1 MGGADYPSPSLP
13 PGPSCV
19 YRAEKTR
26 KMADLVIPLHELDT
40 LGKDYSFVLSASWLD
55 KMLEGTGIHGDTS
68 ERPGEVQV
76 HAQRNGREILVHGRA
91 KARLIAECG
100 RCLKGLP
107 LDIEADVGTLYA
119 PADTAHAP
127 RASQCDDDDLSIED
141 ADREVY
147 TGDKVEIDDLVRD
160 SLLLELPMQPRC
172 EQGWACP
179 NIDLP
184 EHLRAAEGVS
194 TKGFGEG
201 HVDPRL
207 LPLKKLAKGE
217 PDKE

>member
-1 MGGADYPSPSLP
+1 
-13 PGPSCV
+13 
-19 YRAEKTR
+19 
-26 KMADLVIPLHELDT
+26 MADLVIPLHDLDNV
-40 LGKDYSFVLSASWLD
+40 GKDYSFALVPSWLD
-55 KMLEGTGIHGDTS
+55 RMLEGTGVTGDAS
-68 ERPGEVQV
+68 AAPGEVQV

-107 LDIEADVGTLYA
+107 LDVAAEVGALYA
-119 PADTAHAP
+119 PADAP
-127 RASQCDDDDLSIED
+127 RRPVAKTLEDDDIEIEGDEPDLET
-141 ADREVY
+141 Y
-147 TGDKVEIDDLVRD
+147 TGDKVEIDNLVRD

-172 EQGWACP
+172 DLGWACP

-207 LPLKKLAKGE
+207 LPLIKLAKGE

>member
-1 MGGADYPSPSLP
+1 
-13 PGPSCV
+13 
-19 YRAEKTR
+19 
-26 KMADLVIPLHELDT
+26 MADLVIPLYDLDT
-40 LGKDYSFVLSASWLD
+40 AGKDYTFALGAAWLD
-55 KMLEGTGIHGDTS
+55 RVLEGTGVRGDT
-68 ERPGEVQV
+68 EGEPGLVKV

-91 KARLIAECG
+91 HARLITECG

-107 LDIEADVGTLYA
+107 LDIRTDVGALYA
-119 PADTAHAP
+119 PADARHPP
-127 RASQCDDDDLSIED
+127 RPVPVAEDDDIELD
-141 ADREVY
+141 ATDREVY

-172 EQGWACP
+172 ELGWACP

-194 TKGFGEG
+194 TKGFDEG
-201 HVDPRL
+201 NVDPRL
-207 LPLKKLAKGE
+207 LPLMKLAKGE

>member
-1 MGGADYPSPSLP
+1 
-13 PGPSCV
+13 
-19 YRAEKTR
+19 
-26 KMADLVIPLHELDT
+26 MADLVIPLYDLDNV
-40 LGKDYSFVLSASWLD
+40 GKDYSFALLPSWLD
-55 KMLEGTGIHGDTS
+55 RVLAGTGVGGDAS
-68 ERPGEVQV
+68 AAPGEVRV
-76 HAQRNGREILVHGRA
+76 HAQRNGREILVHGQA

-107 LDIEADVGTLYA
+107 LDIATELGALYT
-119 PADTAHAP
+119 PADAP
-127 RASQCDDDDLSIED
+127 RRPVAKTTEDEDLEIEGD
-141 ADREVY
+141 APDLETY
-147 TGDKVEIDDLVRD
+147 TGDKLEIDDLVRD

-172 EQGWACP
+172 ELGWACP

-201 HVDPRL
+201 QVDLRL
-207 LPLKKLAKGE
+207 LPLIKLAKRE

>member
-1 MGGADYPSPSLP
+1 
-13 PGPSCV
+13 
-19 YRAEKTR
+19 
-26 KMADLVIPLHELDT
+26 MADLVIPLYDLDT
-40 LGKDYSFVLSASWLD
+40 AGKDYTFALGAAWLD
-55 KMLEGTGIHGDTS
+55 RVLEGTGVRGET
-68 ERPGEVQV
+68 EGEPGQVTV
-76 HAQRNGREILVHGRA
+76 HAQRNGREILIHGRA
-91 KARLIAECG
+91 HARLVTECG

-107 LDIEADVGTLYA
+107 LDVHTDIGALYA
-119 PADTAHAP
+119 PADAP
-127 RASQCDDDDLSIED
+127 KRPPVLVDDDDIEVD
-141 ADREVY
+141 DTDHEVY

-172 EQGWACP
+172 DLGWACP

-201 HVDPRL
+201 NVDPRL
-207 LPLKKLAKGE
+207 LPLIKLAKGE

>member
-1 MGGADYPSPSLP
+1 
-13 PGPSCV
+13 
-19 YRAEKTR
+19 
-26 KMADLVIPLHELDT
+26 MADLVIPLHDLDSV
-40 LGKDYSFVLSASWLD
+40 GKDYSFALNAAWLD
-55 KMLEGTGIHGDTS
+55 RMLEGTGVRGDT
-68 ERPGEVQV
+68 EGEPGQVKV

-91 KARLIAECG
+91 NARLITECG

-107 LDIEADVGTLYA
+107 LNVAADVGALYS
-119 PADTAHAP
+119 PADAP
-127 RASQCDDDDLSIED
+127 RRPVPVDDEDDDLAVD
-141 ADREVY
+141 DTDHEVY

-172 EQGWACP
+172 DLGWACP

-194 TKGFGEG
+194 TKGFDEG
-201 HVDPRL
+201 NVDPRL
-207 LPLKKLAKGE
+207 LPLMKLAKGE